1 MARSSQKGSGGNHA
15 APSQDNRQFTP
26 SNNPYSRNNAH
37 YRASS
42 AGAHN
47 ASNFGGVNP
56 ATFGNANQY
65 SRATAD
71 YSKKKRGLSRGKKIA
86 IGVVCVLLVALVGVG
101 VAGAWFLGNVDKAL
115 QGNLTDEQRNA
126 VAQVTQPNANFDKPF
141 YMLLIGSDARADDAS
156 MGQRS
161 DTNILVYV
169 DPVENIVSMISIP
182 RDTMIEID
190 GKTEKFNAAYAY
202 NGPASAITEAN
213 ELCDVKISHYAE
225 VNFENLIDLIDAVGG
240 VEVDVPER
248 INDPDAGDI
257 VIEEGP
263 QTLDGEAALVFAR
276 SRAYAD
282 GDFTR
287 ASNQRLLVEAL
298 INKVLSLSPTEL
310 PNVVQKAAECVT
322 TDFSSTEI
330 IDLAMR
336 FQDGNITM
344 YSSMVPSTT
353 AMVGGVS
360 YVLTYQTQLE
370 EMMAVVEAG
379 GDPSTVTMTGTQ
391 ADIREEQLELM
402 SGSSVTYEDG
412 TVGGYGASSGAYG
425 GSGSYDDGSSAYG
438 ASAGGGSG
446 YSDAYGGSGYADSYS
461 GGSSGYSTYSDGTGS
476 SDGSGYSDYGYS
488 DSGSGTY
495 SDSSYS
501 DASSDYSG
509 GSDYSE
515 DSSASAYGADPEL

>member
-1 MARSSQKGSGGNHA
+1 MARSSQKGTGGKHA
-15 APSQDNRQFTP
+15 APNQGNQPYTP
-26 SNNPYSRNNAH
+26 STNPYSRNNAH
-37 YRASS
+37 YRAG

-47 ASNFGGVNP
+47 QAQHGGVNHP
-56 ATFGNANQY
+56 VGVGANQY

-71 YSKKKRGLSRGKKIA
+71 YSKKKRGLSRGKKIV

-101 VAGAWFLGNVDKAL
+101 VAGAWFIGNVDKTL

-126 VAQVTQPNANFDKPF
+126 VAQVTQPTANFDKPF

-169 DPVENIVSMISIP
+169 DPVQNIVSMVSIP
-182 RDTMIEID
+182 RDTMIEIN
-190 GKTEKFNAAYAY
+190 GNTEKFNAAYAY
-202 NGPASAITEAN
+202 NGPASSITEAN

-225 VNFENLIDLIDAVGG
+225 VNFENLIGLIDAVGG

-248 INDPDAGDI
+248 INDPDAGNI
-257 VIEEGP
+257 VIEAGP

-298 INKVLSLSPTEL
+298 INKVLSISPTEL
-310 PNVVQKAAECVT
+310 PNVIQKAAECVT

-330 IDLAMR
+330 IDLALR

-370 EMMAVVEAG
+370 EMMAVVESG
-379 GDPSTVTMTGTQ
+379 GDPSTVNMVGTQ
-391 ADIREEQLELM
+391 ADIRQEQLDLM
-402 SGSSVTYEDG
+402 SGSFVTYEDG
-412 TVGGYGASSGAYG
+412 TSGGYGAVSGG
-425 GSGSYDDGSSAYG
+425 YDD
-438 ASAGGGSG
+438 
-446 YSDAYGGSGYADSYS
+446 
-461 GGSSGYSTYSDGTGS
+461 
-476 SDGSGYSDYGYS
+476 SGYSDYG
-488 DSGSGTY
+488 SGASSGY
-495 SDSSYS
+495 GYGYGYGG
-501 DASSDYSG
+501 SSDYSDGSGYDNSYAG
-509 GSDYSE
+509 GSSGSATYADDSDYVDSSGSNSGGYSDDSYGGTSSDYAGGSGYTE
-515 DSSASAYGADPEL
+515 DSGASGYEAAPEA

>member
-1 MARSSQKGSGGNHA
+1 MARSSQKGTGGKHA
-15 APSQDNRQFTP
+15 APNQGNQPYTP
-26 SNNPYSRNNAH
+26 STNPYSRNNAH
-37 YRASS
+37 YRAG

-47 ASNFGGVNP
+47 QAQHGGVNHP
-56 ATFGNANQY
+56 VGVGANQY

-86 IGVVCVLLVALVGVG
+86 VGIVCVLLVALVGVG
-101 VAGAWFLGNVDKAL
+101 VAAAWFLGGVDKTL

-126 VAQVTQPNANFDKPF
+126 VSQVTQPNANFDKPF

-169 DPVENIVSMISIP
+169 DPVQNIVSMVSIP
-182 RDTMIEID
+182 RDTMIEIN
-190 GKTEKFNAAYAY
+190 GNTEKFNAAYAY
-202 NGPASAITEAN
+202 NGPASTITEAN
-213 ELCDVKISHYAE
+213 ELCGIKISHYAE
-225 VNFENLIDLIDAVGG
+225 VNFENLVDLIDAVGG

-248 INDPDAGDI
+248 INDPDAGNI

-298 INKVLSLSPTEL
+298 INKVLSISPTEL
-310 PNVVQKAAECVT
+310 PGVIQKAAECVT

-330 IDLAMR
+330 IDLALR
-336 FQDGNITM
+336 FQDGDITM

-360 YVLTYQTQLE
+360 YVLTYQTQLDE
-370 EMMAVVEAG
+370 LMAVVEAG
-379 GDPSTVTMTGTQ
+379 QDPSTVNMVGTQ
-391 ADIREEQLELM
+391 SDIREEQLELM
-402 SGSSVTYEDG
+402 SGSSVTYEGG
-412 TVGGYGASSGAYG
+412 TIGGYGAVSDGYSDSGY
-425 GSGSYDDGSSAYG
+425 SDYGSSAYG
-438 ASAGGGSG
+438 SSAGGS
-446 YSDAYGGSGYADSYS
+446 
-461 GGSSGYSTYSDGTGS
+461 
-476 SDGSGYSDYGYS
+476 SGYSDYGYDDDYS
-488 DSGSGTY
+488 GGSGYSSGYSDGSGSYDSGYSDEGSGGY

-501 DASSDYSG
+501 GGGSSEYAGD
-509 GSDYSE
+509 SDYSE
-515 DSSASAYGADPEL
+515 DSSASGYEAVPEE